1 MIVMKRNN
9 MKKRLCMALCAL
21 FSTQSKNADAGYR
34 YDFGEHL
41 YKIVAR
47 KDDELTELE
56 RKIEKGPVLLTE
68 FYDEKGDSD
77 IKKEGLDKGDRNAV
91 YKIELNP
98 MKKQRYRDIVTEN
111 TKNDFTDLRKYFEYA
126 RAC

>member
-21 FSTQSKNADAGYR
+21 FSAQSKNADAGYR

-47 KDDELTELE
+47 KDDELTDLE
-56 RKIEKGPVLLTE
+56 MNFT
-68 FYDEKGDSD
+68 
-77 IKKEGLDKGDRNAV
+77 
-91 YKIELNP
+91 
-98 MKKQRYRDIVTEN
+98 MKKAIVIYQRVKR
-111 TKNDFTDLRKYFEYA
+111 
-126 RAC
+126 

>member
-1 MIVMKRNN
+1 MKRNN

-47 KDDELTELE
+47 KDDELT
-56 RKIEKGPVLLTE
+56 
-68 FYDEKGDSD
+68 
-77 IKKEGLDKGDRNAV
+77 
-91 YKIELNP
+91 
-98 MKKQRYRDIVTEN
+98 
-111 TKNDFTDLRKYFEYA
+111 DL
-126 RAC
+126 